1 MNDEIDKLQ
10 SKGHFLQENF
20 TNSWHLAP
28 TLMEY
33 YRFPLTSVKFIEIVK
48 DIGASHS
55 TMNIDI
61 NSDCH

>member
-1 MNDEIDKLQ
+1 MNDEIVKLQ
-10 SKGHFLQENF
+10 SKGHFHQQ
-20 TNSWHLAP
+20 LALSP

-33 YRFPLTSVKFIEIVK
+33 YRFPLTCVKFIEIIK